1 MTMLARLYRRRIAA
15 LVIELAR
22 DDPLLVK
29 EMIARLRLPGDIE
42 ADDLAYLDRI
52 ADRWA
57 GIDEENWHC
66 AASEDPHEFL
76 RG

>member
-1 MTMLARLYRRRIAA
+1 MTMPARLYRRRIAA

-29 EMIARLRLPGDIE
+29 EMIARLRLSGDTE
-42 ADDLAYLDRI
+42 TDDLAYLDRI

-57 GIDEENWHC
+57 GINEEIRRQ
-66 AASEDPHEFL
+66 AASMHPHEL